1 MKTIEELINELFD
14 HLCGKQLVS
23 CIKYP
28 FYSDNETKRISE
40 QEAKQVFIH
49 LLEKYKISYSVE
61 TPTINKYKFGDSP
74 VRDKNGISARI
85 DVSTYSN
92 DTVDHHI
99 EFKALNPDIKCY
111 AKDFLKLY
119 NEGKQGGINYFIQII
134 SKGDKGTINSLSEK
148 YFKCR
153 KYRNNRDKTVKV
165 YIINLDKKSIYSF
178 DLKTIQSRE
187 ALENQMKSLLES

>member
-1 MKTIEELINELFD
+1 MKTIEDLIKELFD

-74 VRDKNGISARI
+74 VLDKNGISARI

-111 AKDFLKLY
+111 TKDFLKLY
-119 NEGKQGGINYFIQII
+119 NEGKQGGINYFIHII
-134 SKGDKGTINSLSEK
+134 SKGDKGTINSLSGK
-148 YFKCR
+148 YFPCKEYTN
-153 KYRNNRDKTVKV
+153 KSDKTVKV
-165 YIINLDKKSIYSF
+165 YIVNLDKKKYLQF
-178 DLKTIQSRE
+178 
-187 ALENQMKSLLES
+187 